1 MSDKMDDVIREL
13 AAKHG
18 VLIGKDDPV
27 LMLATLQAVM
37 LRDLQEN
44 QSAALA
50 DFHSRLELMMS
61 SLSADSKSRAER
73 IVNGALDA
81 SKRAIDQ
88 QKAAFES
95 ALAEVFERKAGELR
109 GLVGEIGAGQQA
121 GIRTLYWISGTA
133 LAISLLALLFSA
145 LL

>member
-1 MSDKMDDVIREL
+1 MSDKMDEVIREL

-37 LRDLQEN
+37 LRELKETQ
-44 QSAALA
+44 AATLTE
-50 DFHSRLELMMS
+50 FHERLELMMS
-61 SLSADSKSRAER
+61 SLSAESKSRAER

-81 SKRAIDQ
+81 SSRAIEQ

-109 GLVGEIGAGQQA
+109 GLVAEIGAGHQA
-121 GIRTLYWISGTA
+121 GIRGLYWLVGGA
-133 LAISLLALLFSA
+133 LGVSLLALLFSA
-145 LL
+145 LF